1 MANPYAQFVTAPET
15 DTPGNPYAQFS
26 EDAPADGP
34 VDFDFRTMIE
44 NVPDSGAQFID
55 DITFP
60 FRHPIVTYGAL
71 ENLALGVAEKA
82 GFDIAEGDQA
92 QYVDA
97 VGQHIKNRY
106 GSMDNFKT
114 SLMND
119 PVGVASDIGGLF
131 TGGAGLAA
139 KVPALAKVA
148 KGADLVGQVVE
159 PARAANVLMK
169 SAVRPIAKRV
179 DVNDLYQ
186 EVMKFGTTKNPADR
200 QAWAQ
205 VGLDERIVPNQAG
218 VQKLQGR
225 IDDLTNE
232 LNRRID
238 SPAGNT
244 AAVPVERVLSNLPE
258 LRDKKGGFRIGAADD
273 VDYIDNFMEEF
284 VAEHGNLGNVTAR
297 QLQDLKTDAYNQIN
311 WNSRR
316 QTGTPI
322 QEEVTRATARG
333 AKEAIEEVM
342 PEVKD
347 VNQRLGAL
355 LDAQAPIEQATG
367 RITNRGKLSL
377 PGAVIAGGGAAV
389 EPMAGGAALGGALL
403 WNPEMKAKAA
413 IIIDQLAKNG
423 GRADLIDSRL
433 LKGMTNGQ
441 VRQLMIQAGRL
452 GQDDQLAQ

>member
-15 DTPGNPYAQFS
+15 DAPENPYAQFS
-26 EDAPADGP
+26 EDAPVDGP

-139 KVPALAKVA
+139 KVPGLAKVA
-148 KGADLVGQVVE
+148 KAADVVGEVVD
-159 PARAANVLMK
+159 PVRAATRATK
-169 SAVRPIAKRV
+169 TAARPIAQRV
-179 DVNDLYQ
+179 DVNDMMQ
-186 EVMKFGTTKNPADR
+186 EVLKFGTTKAPGDR
-200 QAWAQ
+200 AAWAQ
-205 VGLDERIVPNQAG
+205 VALDERLVPNQAA

-225 IDDLTNE
+225 IDDLGAE
-232 LNRRID
+232 LNRGID

-244 AAVPVERVLSNLPE
+244 AAVPPERVLANLPE
-258 LRDKKGGFRIGAADD
+258 LRERKGGFRIGAADD
-273 VDYIDNFMEEF
+273 VDYIDNFMDEF
-284 VAEHGNLGNVTAR
+284 IAEHGAQGPVTAR

-311 WNSRR
+311 WNTRR

-333 AKEAIEEVM
+333 AKEAIEEVL
-342 PEVKD
+342 PEVGPL
-347 VNQRLGAL
+347 NRELGSL
-355 LDAQAPIEQATG
+355 LDAQAPLEQAIG
-367 RITNRGKLSL
+367 RISNRNKIPLS
-377 PGAVIAGGGAAV
+377 GAVL
-389 EPMAGGAALGGALL
+389 AGGATAAEPVAGAATLLGSTLYSPGT
-403 WNPEMKAKAA
+403 KARFA
-413 IIIDQLAKNG
+413 IILDQLAKNG
-423 GRADLIDSRL
+423 GNADLVDSRL
-433 LKGMTNGQ
+433 LKGLTNDQ
-441 VRQLMIQAGRL
+441 VRQLVIQSGRL
-452 GQDDQLAQ
+452 GQEEQPY